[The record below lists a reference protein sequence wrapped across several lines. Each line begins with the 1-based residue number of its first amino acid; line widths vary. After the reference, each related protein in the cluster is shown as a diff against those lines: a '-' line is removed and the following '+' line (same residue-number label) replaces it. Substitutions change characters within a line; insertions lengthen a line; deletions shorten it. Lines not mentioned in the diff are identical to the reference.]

1 MKSITIKPRGDTSL
15 QQEQQLCEQL
25 CHNLN
30 TDTSLLYLAGQT
42 SSVIVSGNHPAF
54 CANYKLM
61 YEHKLQ

>member
-15 QQEQQLCEQL
+15 QQLCEQL
-25 CHNLN
+25 CHNLD

-54 CANYKLM
+54 CTNYVGT
-61 YEHKLQ
+61 QADAVN